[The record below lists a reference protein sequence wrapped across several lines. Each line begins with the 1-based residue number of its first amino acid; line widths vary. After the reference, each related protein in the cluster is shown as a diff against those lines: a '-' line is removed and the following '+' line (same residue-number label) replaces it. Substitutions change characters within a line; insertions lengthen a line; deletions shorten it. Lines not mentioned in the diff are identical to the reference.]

1 MLSLLSGERTDLL
14 PVDRFCQ
21 VVQYR
26 SLSGNIHFHIFI
38 EYIKFRHIPDN
49 AVQHRFF
56 VSYQCIIFAEHP
68 IRLKT
73 GKVFRQ
79 FIRVTDRYKLPRI
92 CCGLIYISIRCDTGF

>member
-68 IRLKT
+68 IRLKPERYSVSLSVSLT
-73 GKVFRQ
+73 GTNCPYLLRSDLYFH
-79 FIRVTDRYKLPRI
+79 PM
-92 CCGLIYISIRCDTGF
+92 